1 MSTRLGMTAR
11 RCVLQ
16 SLTVG
21 IATVLIGSLPADAL
35 PRSEYPTRVE
45 QASVSPEGPSRTSAR
60 RVKAGRSVGF
70 SPGFELMYASDAD
83 LRRELTG
90 MRKLG
95 VRRLRIDVSWAL
107 TEPSRGQFDW
117 SVTDRVVRE
126 ARAAGLRVMGILC
139 YQPDWAETGT
149 SFVNNGGF
157 AAFAGA
163 AARRYAGAVSAWEI
177 WNEPNLE
184 RFWSPK
190 PDPVAY
196 ARLVEATAQQIRV
209 NAPKAKVVVGAL
221 SPAVD
226 AADGSEMSP
235 ETFLRAF
242 YNAVSS
248 RSLFDAVSVHPYSY
262 PAMPDG
268 DEEWNTF
275 HRLPQMHELMRSYGD
290 GRKRLWLTEYGAPTG
305 SSDRSVSPSLQA
317 AMMVQA
323 VRQAR
328 RNKYVGPI
336 FLYSFRDR
344 AVAPEDPES
353 NFGVVQ
359 YDWRPKAAYRALHR
373 ALRAG

>member
-1 MSTRLGMTAR
+1 MTTRLGMTAR

-16 SLTVG
+16 ALTVG
-21 IATVLIGSLPADAL
+21 MATVLVGSLPADAL

-45 QASVSPEGPSRTSAR
+45 RASDSAEGRSGTSAR
-60 RVKAGRSVGF
+60 RAKAGRSVGF
-70 SPGFELMYASDAD
+70 SPGFDLMYASEPE
-83 LRRELTG
+83 LRRELQG

-95 VRRLRIDVSWAL
+95 VRRLRIDISWAAV
-107 TEPSRGQFDW
+107 ESNRGQLDW
-117 SVTDRVVRE
+117 AGPDRVVRE
-126 ARAAGLRVMGILC
+126 ARAAGLRVMGILA
-139 YQPDWAETGT
+139 YQPSWARTGAST
-149 SFVNNGGF
+149 INVGGF
-157 AAFAGA
+157 ADFAGL

-184 RFWSPK
+184 MFWGGT

-196 ARLVEATAQQIRV
+196 ARLVEATAPQIRS
-209 NAPKAKVVVGAL
+209 NAPKATVVIGAL

-226 AADGSEMSP
+226 ASDGSQMSP
-235 ETFLRAF
+235 ETFLRGF
-242 YNAVSS
+242 YNTVSS

-275 HRLPQMHELMRSYGD
+275 HRLPQMHELMRSFGD

-336 FLYSFRDR
+336 YLYSFRDR
-344 AVAPEDPES
+344 ADAPEDSES